1 MNLVALTDR
10 PAAPH
15 FPQWVRLDLE
25 CERVNFGHPDI
36 MRQRRLARQTNIP
49 EPQPSWHNT
58 HCRFCGFILSGN
70 DSIANFRYQW
80 GKIRELYR
88 NSEICQRLGKV
99 EGIGPMT
106 ARALIAAVGDR
117 SSFKNGRQFA
127 AWLGLVPKQRSSGG
141 RARLFGISKRGDR
154 YLRTLLIHGARAA
167 LGGFET
173 SRIPEACG

>member
-1 MNLVALTDR
+1 MRISAIS
-10 PAAPH
+10 
-15 FPQWVRLDLE
+15 E
-25 CERVNFGHPDI
+25 ERS
-36 MRQRRLARQTNIP
+36 
-49 EPQPSWHNT
+49 ES
-58 HCRFCGFILSGN
+58 
-70 DSIANFRYQW
+70 
-80 GKIRELYR
+80 LYP
-88 NSEICQRLGKV
+88 NGEICQRLGKV

-117 SSFKNGRQFA
+117 SSFQNGRQFA